1 MRIACVEGLWPGGQ
15 RQKGGQDCR
24 ILAQLEE
31 GVTIRCNRNGSSRDC
46 GIICERFN
54 RSQDGCTGGL
64 EGRIGMIERVR
75 CGAVAGRG
83 RDRGQ
88 GSGRPKSEQGNMS
101 WVKGTVQIVQRG
113 VVGAELQTIRITG
126 EVRWEE

>member
-24 ILAQLEE
+24 ILVQLEE

-46 GIICERFN
+46 GVICERFN
-54 RSQDGCTGGL
+54 PSQDGRNGRL
-64 EGRIGMIERVR
+64 EGRIGMVERVR
-75 CGAVAGRG
+75 CGAVLGRG

-88 GSGRPKSEQGNMS
+88 GSGRPKSGRYNRISE
-101 WVKGTVQIVQRG
+101 KGTSHIVQRRSG
-113 VVGAELQTIRITG
+113 GGIGAGKKDNWGR
-126 EVRWEE
+126 

>member
-1 MRIACVEGLWPGGQ
+1 MGRN
-15 RQKGGQDCR
+15 CR

-46 GIICERFN
+46 GVICERFN

-64 EGRIGMIERVR
+64 EGRIGMIERVG

-83 RDRGQ
+83 RAWGQ
-88 GSGRPKSEQGNMS
+88 GSGRPKSGQGNRS
-101 WVKGTVQIVQRG
+101 WGKGKIQIVQKG
-113 VVGAELQTIRITG
+113 MVGAELQARRITG
-126 EVRWEE
+126 AGGWEE